1 MITQIEQTGSE
12 RTEIFQ
18 IFSNDF
24 RSEYYFHIPAF
35 SCRIL
40 WNPMV
45 GIFDLGKYTVK

>member
-12 RTEIFQ
+12 TAVNFVEAVFRAEIFQ

-40 WNPMV
+40 
-45 GIFDLGKYTVK
+45 